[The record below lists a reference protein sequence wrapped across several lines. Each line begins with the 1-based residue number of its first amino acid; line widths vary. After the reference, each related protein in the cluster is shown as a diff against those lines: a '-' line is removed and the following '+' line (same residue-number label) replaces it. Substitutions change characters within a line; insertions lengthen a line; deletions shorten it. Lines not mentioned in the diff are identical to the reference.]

1 MKFTYNKTDGSIT
14 INQRAYIE
22 NVLKWSSSRLQG
34 YLKPTPLTP
43 HVHLSK
49 SDCPEVPDKKVVKL
63 YQQLIGSL
71 MYIACAHTKQAH
83 IHHEVQNWERVYHAL
98 HVMYG

>member
-22 NVLKWSSSRLQG
+22 NVLKRFKLDDCKV
-34 YLKPTPLTP
+34 KPTPLTP